1 MRHQAGGEGGLD
13 RLQQLFA
20 MQRLELGRD
29 CCETVDQA
37 AARTRLGHGALH
49 QVLRARAPV
58 LKVDAVFGLEG
69 VGDRLHVLQN
79 GRAVDADHAFLLG
92 ARDQALHAVGPLIAR
107 DLGHRL

>member
-1 MRHQAGGEGGLD
+1 
-13 RLQQLFA
+13 

-29 CCETVDQA
+29 RRKAVDQA
-37 AARTRLGHGALH
+37 AARACLGHGALH

-69 VGDRLHVLQN
+69 VGDRLHVLRN

-92 ARDQALHAVGPLIAR
+92 TCDQALHAIGTLIAR
-107 DLGHRL
+107 DLGHRLCGCAARA